1 MRRIVFSALTGLF
14 LVVIAA
20 AVAFAAGRL
29 LALDMSA
36 TIAIGVGVLSALS
49 IVQVNLRRVRDE
61 ALLDRRLADLGMIEG
76 RAAAN
81 LQALAA
87 RVATVEEDLKEA
99 GSGDSEPILAE
110 VELLSAL
117 VRDLAES
124 VAAVE
129 QKVTGVAPPPVKLP
143 PATPL
148 AERVQERAAA
158 RAAEPST
165 AAAPPAKTLKPEFLQ
180 EVQAAVDGSRVEIH
194 LQPVVTLPQRRP
206 RYYEALARLR
216 NSDGGLIAP
225 SDFIPAAESLQLM
238 PRIDNLV
245 LFRAV
250 QIERRL
256 AARQREAGIFIN
268 IAGESLRDADFTAE
282 FVSFMTANKALAGS
296 LVFEFTQS
304 TVDSMGPL
312 EQESLAA
319 LAEIGFR
326 FSMDH
331 VSDLKVDF
339 QRLAGRG
346 FRFVK
351 VAASTLLRR
360 SARGSPDIAYPD
372 LSDMLARFNIDL
384 VADRIESESEVVD
397 LLDYDIRLGQGY
409 LFAPPRPV
417 KLDTASSAAD
427 KAMPLPTGS
436 ARAAATPAAAAAPK
450 TDVAMAKIRASLMR

>member
-1 MRRIVFSALTGLF
+1 MRRILLTALTGLF
-14 LVVIAA
+14 LIVIAA
-20 AVAFAAGRL
+20 ATAFIAQRL
-29 LALDMSA
+29 LSLDVSA
-36 TIAIGVGVLSALS
+36 TIAVGVGMLSALG
-49 IVQVNLRRVRDE
+49 ILQTGLRRVRDE
-61 ALLDRRLADLGMIEG
+61 ALLNRRLADLGMLEG
-76 RAAAN
+76 RAAAS
-81 LQALAA
+81 LQALSA
-87 RVATVEEDLKEA
+87 RVASVEEELA
-99 GSGDSEPILAE
+99 GKRDNDAEPILAE

-117 VRDLAES
+117 VRELAES
-124 VAAVE
+124 VAGVE
-129 QKVTGVAPPPVKLP
+129 QK
-143 PATPL
+143 L
-148 AERVQERAAA
+148 AERPAVAEAPRPAAAVAEKAPERAAA
-158 RAAEPST
+158 KPFAEPAT
-165 AAAPPAKTLKPEFLQ
+165 RAPSPELVN
-180 EVQAAVDGSRVEIH
+180 EVRTAVDASRVEIH

-216 NSDGGLIAP
+216 NGEGGLIAP
-225 SDFIPAAESLQLM
+225 AEFLPVAESLQLM

-268 IAGESLRDADFTAE
+268 VSSDSLKDADFTAE
-282 FVSFMTANKALAGS
+282 FVSFMQANRALSGS
-296 LVFEFTQS
+296 LVFEFSQA
-304 TVDSMGPL
+304 TVDAMGPI

-326 FSMDH
+326 FSMDR

-351 VAASTLLRR
+351 VAAKTLLQR
-360 SARGSPDIAYPD
+360 SARNGPDIAYPD

-384 VADRIESESEVVD
+384 IADKIESESEVVD

-417 KLDTASSAAD
+417 KLESAVPPAAD
-427 KAMPLPTGS
+427 KAAPLPTGAAARGNPLAAALAAKPPEAPPAK
-436 ARAAATPAAAAAPK
+436 ARAG
-450 TDVAMAKIRASLMR
+450 VLR